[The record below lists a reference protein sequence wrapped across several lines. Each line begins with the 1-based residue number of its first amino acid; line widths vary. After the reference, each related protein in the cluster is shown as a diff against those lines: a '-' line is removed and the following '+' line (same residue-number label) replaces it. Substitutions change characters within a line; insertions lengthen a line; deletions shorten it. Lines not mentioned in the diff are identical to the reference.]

1 MTKYNSAG
9 RQKVTP
15 RAERPHPVWRG
26 IGCISLIVVPLISLG
41 LAQISLN
48 YGLDAGWPIPYQLLG
63 NPVVPDLFWKV
74 YSLAPVWGFIQSQT
88 NLYALLTFTFMYA
101 LILGSFL
108 SVVYSMLYRVIGPP
122 KYSPLDAPPP
132 KGFRVKRYKR

>member
-9 RQKVTP
+9 RQKVIP

-26 IGCISLIVVPLISLG
+26 IGCISLIVVPLMSLG
-41 LAQISLN
+41 LAQITLN
-48 YGLDAGWPIPYQLLG
+48 FGLDAGWPIPYQLLG

-74 YSLAPVWGFIQSQT
+74 YALAPLWGFIQSQT
-88 NLYALLTFTFMYA
+88 NLYALLTFAFMYA

-108 SVVYSMLYRVIGPP
+108 SVAYSMLYRMIGPS

-132 KGFRVKRYKR
+132 KGIRAKRYKR